1 MATGLGGAGE
11 QGEPGDDGLDLS
23 RLQLA
28 EQVNELTS
36 TMFVDVL
43 HQFRATWGEGEH
55 VGATVV
61 RVGGAVDEVLGD
73 EAFDHPR
80 DGRGVDLQVA
90 SQVDPACHPCVD
102 ENEKSVLGGT
112 DILGKLGEGPGR
124 DVDEGP

>member
-43 HQFRATWGEGEH
+43 HQLRATWGEGEH
-55 VGATVV
+55 VGATVI
-61 RVGGAVDEVLGD
+61 RVGGAV
-73 EAFDHPR
+73 EAYDHPP